1 MLLHLESCSNELSI
15 TPAVQCPSCSAIS
28 SWTVILHGNITHFQ
42 FRFALKSKSCIIFI
56 CPKLDLSQN
65 SWSFAFTSYK
75 LPLGITC
82 SQKRGNSSSIT
93 INQSLHAQVGNGKFI
108 DYTDLDGASHVLPY
122 INRSYFYSAP
132 FQVELAAGIPA
143 HSDTSHGKSVLLV

>member
-1 MLLHLESCSNELSI
+1 MSKLLSNQLLDSHFTWKHNSFPI
-15 TPAVQCPSCSAIS
+15 QICFKIQ
-28 SWTVILHGNITHFQ
+28 ILHHIY
-42 FRFALKSKSCIIFI
+42 
-56 CPKLDLSQN
+56 LSQTGPE
-65 SWSFAFTSYK
+65 SKQLKFCFHQLQTSIGNNLFSKKGK
-75 LPLGITC
+75 L
-82 SQKRGNSSSIT
+82 SSSIT